1 VTRDRAK
8 GSTAR
13 PTGVVLTLLLLACA
27 RPAPSTSEISVEL
40 DAFSG
45 RPNPTWTLSSAEAEE
60 ALRRLRGLPSADAP
74 VPDMGLGYR
83 GFILTGDD
91 QQLGVGV
98 RVVSG
103 LVVRGEG
110 VEPKVYRDVNGLE
123 SYLAELAGG
132 RGFGGVL
139 ER

>member
-1 VTRDRAK
+1 
-8 GSTAR
+8 
-13 PTGVVLTLLLLACA
+13 VVLILFVLACN
-27 RPAPSTSEISVEL
+27 RPPAPSTAEIGVEL

-45 RPNPTWTLSSAEAEE
+45 RPNPSWTLTSAEAEE
-60 ALRRLRGLPSADAP
+60 VLRRLQGLPSADAT

-91 QQLGVGV
+91 RQLGVGV

-132 RGFGGVL
+132 RGYGGVL